1 MAGLA
6 GGFIGGA
13 AVVSGIPIL
22 SGFSVSS
29 SLGGGASSITG
40 AALNDVRG
48 NGLGK
53 AFGIGLGVGFTAG
66 WVTGIANREFNTDG
80 VIQTERGSGGRYRA
94 TNVKN
99 AVVAYTSQEGDVFDW
114 FWSTLVGGYSH
125 VNHIDENGYF
135 QEEFFDHAQNY
146 GGRGYKIISRGHSQT
161 FSLSKMNES
170 VGNRIYSSVNCNCS
184 TSLSAGLGIPSQW
197 TPYNIYSYYNY
208 PQFGY
213 WWSGYR

>member
-13 AVVSGIPIL
+13 AVASGIPIL

-29 SLGGGASSITG
+29 SLGGGASSLTG
-40 AALNDVRG
+40 AALNGAREND
-48 NGLGK
+48 LGK

-99 AVVAYTSQEGDVFDW
+99 AVVAYTSQEGNVFDW
-114 FWSTLVGGYSH
+114 FWSTMVGGYSH
-125 VNHIDENGYF
+125 VSGVSGGKV
-135 QEEFFDHAQNY
+135 AQY
-146 GGRGYKIISRGHSQT
+146 GGVEGPGTYQGRGYKVIGNAPLNISRT
-161 FSLSKMNES
+161 AIPKYNYFT
-170 VGNRIYSSVNCNCS
+170 CNCA

>member
-1 MAGLA
+1 M
-6 GGFIGGA
+6 
-13 AVVSGIPIL
+13 
-22 SGFSVSS
+22 
-29 SLGGGASSITG
+29 
-40 AALNDVRG
+40 
-48 NGLGK
+48 
-53 AFGIGLGVGFTAG
+53 GVGFTAG

-99 AVVAYTSQEGDVFDW
+99 AVVAYTSQEGNVFDW

-125 VNHIDENGYF
+125 VNYIDENGYF
-135 QEEFFDHAQNY
+135 QEIAAFDNVQNY

-170 VGNRIYSSVNCNCS
+170 VGNRSYSYFNCNCS

-213 WWSGYR
+213 W